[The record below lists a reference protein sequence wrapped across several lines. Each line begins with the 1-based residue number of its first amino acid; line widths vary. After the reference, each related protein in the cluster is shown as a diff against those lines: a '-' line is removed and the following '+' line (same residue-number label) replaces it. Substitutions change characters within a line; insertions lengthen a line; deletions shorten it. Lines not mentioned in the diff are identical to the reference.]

1 MLKLDNLRH
10 TLSHTSQWCRANP
23 EKFIIFAE
31 EGGIEIRGKTLSF
44 AYRYKAVVFVMD
56 YTANIN
62 RLVVPLISW
71 LFANQPDL
79 LLNPEKSKA
88 FKFTTAPNDDDS
100 VDLLFEFPLYERVK
114 VSLDPAGQLTTEYLP
129 EPPFP
134 VDDMAEHWQTLFDD
148 VTWSAANG

>member
-1 MLKLDNLRH
+1 MFKLDSLRR
-10 TLSHTSQWCRANP
+10 TLTHTSQWCRANP
-23 EKFIIFAE
+23 EKFTVFAE

-44 AYRYKAVVFVMD
+44 AYRYKAVIFVMD
-56 YTANIN
+56 YTADID

-88 FKFTTAPNDDDS
+88 FKFKTNPNDDDS
-100 VDLLFEFPLYERVK
+100 VDLLFEFPLYERVR
-114 VSLDPAGQLTTEYLP
+114 VSLDAAGQLITEHPP

-134 VDDMAEHWQTLFDD
+134 VDDEAGRWQTLFDD
-148 VTWSAANG
+148 ATGSTTDE